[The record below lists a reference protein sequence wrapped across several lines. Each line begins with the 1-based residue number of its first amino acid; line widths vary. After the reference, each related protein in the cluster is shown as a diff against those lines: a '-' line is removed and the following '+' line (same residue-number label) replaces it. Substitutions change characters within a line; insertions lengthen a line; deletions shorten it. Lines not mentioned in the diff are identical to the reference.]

1 MNQPQWIFWW
11 CSALL
16 NLPYI
21 VRRETCRQNNLMMN
35 LSRPLQKILIPL
47 RPKSNRLI
55 RIKYH
60 KGHSSV
66 KSAYRMSQAHAG
78 YSNTSNLPWQRL
90 WRNKVHQRVKMLLSR
105 IENLQQSLEIVDT
118 GCVRKLL
125 NCPVANAIWFGCWSL
140 RSQNLQ
146 IECSQQYRH
155 SEVDLFFFLR
165 ISEVDL
171 KSSNPVHVF

>member
-1 MNQPQWIFWW
+1 
-11 CSALL
+11 
-16 NLPYI
+16 
-21 VRRETCRQNNLMMN
+21 
-35 LSRPLQKILIPL
+35 
-47 RPKSNRLI
+47 
-55 RIKYH
+55 
-60 KGHSSV
+60 
-66 KSAYRMSQAHAG
+66 
-78 YSNTSNLPWQRL
+78 
-90 WRNKVHQRVKMLLSR
+90 MLLSR

-155 SEVDLFFFLR
+155 SEVDLFFFFLR